1 MRTFYRCILL
11 ALALQAFYVNPGSA
25 QSKNLRR
32 AMEMRGSDSAWVYEP
47 FLGRTRYFWG
57 NEQVTPLEFY
67 NRIADS
73 DAEVAAL
80 MQAAQRRMHT
90 AGLLNYTGGGLGL
103 VGLLLYNPDQMASPS
118 PRNNIAVV
126 LMASG
131 IGIEIAGYV
140 LSAAAMRTYRQ
151 GIQLFNFKARRNN
164 FRKAQRG
171 LQLGTGS
178 NGVGLLL
185 KW

>member
-32 AMEMRGSDSAWVYEP
+32 AMEMRGSDSAWVYDP
-47 FLGRTRYFWG
+47 FLGRTRYFLG

-67 NRIADS
+67 NRISDS

-80 MQAAQRRMHT
+80 MHAAQRRMRT
-90 AGLLNYTGGGLGL
+90 AGILNYTGGGLGL
-103 VGLLLYNPDQMASPS
+103 VGLLLYNPDLMAPQT
-118 PRNNIAVV
+118 PRNNIALV
-126 LMASG
+126 LMALG

-140 LSAAAMRTYRQ
+140 VGTAAMRTYRQ
-151 GIQLFNFKARRNN
+151 GIQLFNFKARRND
-164 FRKAQRG
+164 FKKAQRG
-171 LQLGTGS
+171 LQLGAGT
-178 NGVGLLL
+178 NGVGLRL